1 MDTATQTTQKQGFI
15 YQGRFSESLD
25 FEPLRAK
32 ISSHLQFIRSQ
43 KDKEDT
49 PQSAEIEHSATVR
62 ELN

>member
-1 MDTATQTTQKQGFI
+1 MNIQTADGEKQGLM

-32 ISSHLQFIRSQ
+32 ISFHLQFIRSQ